1 MVLVPNQLIA
11 GTVGSS
17 IVIECQTEANP
28 VAAINWIYNDQFLK
42 ISSKYNIYTTQS
54 SYWTYT
60 KLEIHA
66 VDKNDFG
73 EYTCLSKNTFGET
86 EGTIR
91 LYGA

>member
-28 VAAINWIYNDQFLK
+28 VAATNWIYNDQLLK
-42 ISSKYNIYTTQS
+42 KSSKYNIYMTQS

-60 KLEIHA
+60 KLEIYDVH
-66 VDKNDFG
+66 KNDFG
-73 EYTCLSKNTFGET
+73 EYTCLSKNSLGET
-86 EGTIR
+86 EGSVR
-91 LYGA
+91 LYGE